1 MNNLNDREI
10 LHQYVIESKRVV
22 LKVGSNLVA
31 PATENSEPSGIDR
44 AMIEKLSNQILFLKQ
59 KGIEVIL
66 VSSGAVSMGRGIL
79 SKTKL
84 DYQPVAKAGISR
96 KQALAAIGQA
106 RLISFYGEIFN
117 QSNLAV
123 SQVLLTARDFRD
135 RSAYLNIGHT
145 IEELLRM
152 SVVPIINEND
162 TVSTEELRFGD
173 NDLLSAACAGLLR
186 SDLLILLTSVDGF
199 LIDNQRIST
208 LTSIDSDTMSKAFGP
223 SGGGSGG
230 MRTKLR
236 AGQLGLRTGFRV
248 AILPGRHNSPVESLF
263 AGDDIGTLIGSHK
276 TTSLNARKQW
286 LLFVRSRGGLV
297 IDDGAVNALLY
308 KHSSLLW
315 AGVRKVNGSFSQSE
329 VVEILNSNNQSI
341 GRGIVRASSKEI
353 ESSLKNKSPLHFEI
367 IHRND
372 LITDTD
378 YLNQKT
384 D

>member
-1 MNNLNDREI
+1 MNHSNDREL
-10 LHQYVIESKRVV
+10 LHNMVLSSKRVV
-22 LKVGSNLVA
+22 IKVGSNLVA
-31 PATENSEPSGIDR
+31 PASENGEPSGIDR
-44 AMIEKLSNQILFLKQ
+44 AMIEKLCQEILFLKR

-66 VSSGAVSMGRGIL
+66 VSSGAVSMGRAVL

-84 DYQPVAKAGISR
+84 DYQPITKPGLSR

-117 QSNLAV
+117 TSNLAV

-152 SVVPIINEND
+152 GVVPIINEND

-199 LIDNQRIST
+199 LIDNRRISA
-208 LTSIDSDTMSKAFGP
+208 LTVIDRNTMSKAGGP

-248 AILPGRHNSPVESLF
+248 AILPGRHIAPVESLF
-263 AGDDIGTLIGSHK
+263 AGEDIGTLIGSNQ

-286 LLFVRSRGGLV
+286 LLFVRSKGSLV
-297 IDDGAVNALLY
+297 IDDGAVDALLHN
-308 KHSSLLW
+308 HSSLLW
-315 AGVRKVNGSFSQSE
+315 AGVRKVNGVFSQSE
-329 VVEILNSNNQSI
+329 VVEILNSNHQSI
-341 GRGIVRASSKEI
+341 GRGIVRAGSKEI
-353 ESSLKNKSPLHFEI
+353 EHSIKESSPLTFEI

-372 LITDTD
+372 LITEDSYD
-378 YLNQKT
+378 
-384 D
+384 

>member
-1 MNNLNDREI
+1 MNNSSDRKI
-10 LHQYVIESKRVV
+10 LHQAVLQSKRVV
-22 LKVGSNLVA
+22 IKVGSNLVA
-31 PATENSEPSGIDR
+31 PPTSNGEPSGVDR
-44 AMIEKLSNQILFLKQ
+44 AMIEKLCQEILFLKQ
-59 KGIEVIL
+59 RGIEVIL
-66 VSSGAVSMGRGIL
+66 VSSGAVSMGRAVL
-79 SKTKL
+79 SKTNLKYEPIIKPGL
-84 DYQPVAKAGISR
+84 SR

-106 RLISFYGEIFN
+106 RLIAFYGEIF
-117 QSNLAV
+117 QKKEVAV
-123 SQVLLTARDFRD
+123 SQLLLTARDFRD

-152 SVVPIINEND
+152 GVVPIINEND

-199 LIDNQRIST
+199 LIDNQRIGA
-208 LTSIDSDTMSKAFGP
+208 LTSIDNDTFSKAGGP

-263 AGDDIGTLIGSHK
+263 AGNDIGTLIGSNQ
-276 TTSLNARKQW
+276 TTTLNARKQW
-286 LLFVRSRGGLV
+286 LLFVRSRGALI
-297 IDDGAVNALLY
+297 IDDGAVNALVH

-315 AGVRKVNGSFSQSE
+315 AGVRKVTGSFSQSE
-329 VVEILNSNNQSI
+329 VVEIIDENQKSI

-353 ESSLKNKSPLHFEI
+353 ETSLKQKSPLHFEI

-372 LITDTD
+372 LITDIID
-378 YLNQKT
+378 MG
-384 D
+384 

>member
-1 MNNLNDREI
+1 MNNSNDRELLYNI
-10 LHQYVIESKRVV
+10 VLSSKRVV
-22 LKVGSNLVA
+22 IKVGSNLVA
-31 PATENSEPSGIDR
+31 PATSNGEPSGIDR
-44 AMIEKLSNQILFLKQ
+44 TMINKLCNQILFLKQ

-66 VSSGAVSMGRGIL
+66 VSSGAVSMGRAVL
-79 SKTKL
+79 SKTQL
-84 DYQPVAKAGISR
+84 TYQPITKPGISR

-117 QSNLAV
+117 TSNLAV

-152 SVVPIINEND
+152 GVVPIINEND

-186 SDLLILLTSVDGF
+186 SDLLILLTSIDGF
-199 LIDNQRIST
+199 LIDNQRISA
-208 LTSIDSDTMSKAFGP
+208 LTVIDRNTMSKAGGP

-248 AILPGRHNSPVESLF
+248 AILPGRHKAPVESLF
-263 AGDDIGTLIGSHK
+263 AGEDIGTLIGSNQ

-286 LLFVRSRGGLV
+286 LLFVRSKGSLV
-297 IDDGAVNALLY
+297 IDDGAVDALLNN
-308 KHSSLLW
+308 HSSLLW
-315 AGVRKVNGSFSQSE
+315 AGIQKVNGVFSQSE
-329 VVEILNSNNQSI
+329 VVEILNSNHQSI
-341 GRGIVRASSKEI
+341 GRGIVRAGSKEI
-353 ESSLKNKSPLHFEI
+353 ESSIKQKLPLHFEI

-372 LITDTD
+372 LITEDSYD
-378 YLNQKT
+378 
-384 D
+384 